1 MNLTRSQ
8 IRSLM
13 DRPVAVFGAGV
24 TGNAVES
31 FLNGMGVET
40 VFYDERPHLSG
51 EAVNDFLA
59 APSHLH
65 QLVVCSPGFSGQH
78 DWLKAAHQQ
87 GMTVIGDLDLGTLFW
102 PGKILAVTGTN
113 GKSTTTLLLERALVR
128 AGMDARAC
136 GNIGTPLVELIGS
149 TGPDCWAV
157 VEVSSFQC
165 ELLRS
170 FRWDAALWTNFD
182 EDHIDRHGGLVPY
195 FEAKARLF
203 EMRRNSRNQAWVG
216 SSVETTRKRETLG
229 LKGPYEVVP
238 VRPQTVEDLEADS
251 PFRHLPQAENF
262 CLVSA
267 FWRHFGLP
275 RNALVEAANTLK
287 MLPHRLE
294 VVGCEDEVTYWNDSK
309 ATNFAATLAALQR
322 FEQKIYWIGGGRDKG
337 GDLSRFVRELAPRV
351 GRAFVVGET
360 AGALRDA
367 LEKKGVKTEV
377 FETLEAAVR
386 TAHRL
391 ARGPGDVVFS
401 PGFAS
406 FDLWNNYAE
415 RGNAFRQLMGELL
428 SANSATLPN

>member
-1 MNLTRSQ
+1 MSPTRNQ

-24 TGNAVES
+24 TGNAVEA

-51 EAVNDFLA
+51 ESVNDFMA

-65 QLVVCSPGFSGQH
+65 RLVVCSPGFSRQH
-78 DWLKAAHQQ
+78 EWLKAARRQ
-87 GMTVIGDLDLGTLFW
+87 GMTVIGDLDLGYLFW

-113 GKSTTTLLLERALVR
+113 GKSTTALLLERALAH
-128 AGMDARAC
+128 AGLDARAC
-136 GNIGTPLVELIGS
+136 GNIGTPLVHLVES
-149 TGPDCWAV
+149 ADPECWAV

-165 ELLRS
+165 ELMES
-170 FRWDAALWTNFD
+170 FRCDAALWTNFD

-203 EMRRNSRNQAWVG
+203 EMRRNSRSKAWVG
-216 SSVETTRKRETLG
+216 PSVEETRKREDLC
-229 LKGPYEVVP
+229 LKEPYEVVP
-238 VRPQTVEDLEADS
+238 VRPESVEDLDPAC
-251 PFRHLPQAENF
+251 PFRFLPQAENF

-267 FWRHFGLP
+267 FWKDFGFP
-275 RNALVEAANTLK
+275 REALVEAANELE

-294 VVGCEDEVTYWNDSK
+294 AVASEDGVTYWNDSK

-322 FEQKIYWIGGGRDKG
+322 FEQKVYWIGGGRAKG
-337 GDLSRFVRELAPRV
+337 GDLQRFVRELAPRI
-351 GRAFVVGET
+351 GQAFVLGET
-360 AGALRDA
+360 APPLRKALVQ
-367 LEKKGVKTEV
+367 EGVKAEV
-377 FETLEAAVR
+377 FESLESAVR
-386 TAHRL
+386 TAHRV

-406 FDLWNNYAE
+406 FDDWKNYAE
-415 RGNAFRQLMGELL
+415 RGDAFRRLVREHL
-428 SANSATLPN
+428 SIKSTTLPT